1 MDMKNRNKIYLFFV
15 LEFCELL
22 VHVVMVDI
30 MELVLNRSVLLSYT
44 LLRQYYI
51 ISRKLL
57 I

>member
-22 VHVVMVDI
+22 AHVVMVDI
-30 MELVLNRSVLLSYT
+30 MELVLNLSVLLSYT
-44 LLRQYYI
+44 LFRQYYI

>member
-15 LEFCELL
+15 LEFCVLL

-30 MELVLNRSVLLSYT
+30 MELVLNLSVLLSYT
-44 LLRQYYI
+44 LFRQYYI

>member
-15 LEFCELL
+15 LEFCEFL

-44 LLRQYYI
+44 LFRQYYI

>member
-1 MDMKNRNKIYLFFV
+1 MKNRNKIYLFFV
-15 LEFCELL
+15 LEFCEFL

>member
-30 MELVLNRSVLLSYT
+30 MELVLNLSVLLSYT
-44 LLRQYYI
+44 LFRQYYI